1 MARPPLPGR
10 AGSLGDPHGLWRPW
24 SHPTACARLPVARFG
39 CGGTGLPTPS
49 CLQLPAQGCQAQPH
63 ARGGHT
69 RSCVCKHK
77 TRTSTAAR
85 SPAHARHR
93 REPRACP
100 RRRAEPYAYVHA
112 RSTAEPCTRKHVC
125 TRHAGESPVHACTR
139 MGCTELCTLV
149 HVQRC
154 PCTNT
159 HGLCTQTRARK
170 RMHCTEPCSHACVCI
185 HTLPP
190 VQTHGALFMHT
201 HTCIHTT
208 LPCTPT
214 EPCSHTHTCI
224 YTHPPPTH
232 NPGAL
237 HSPTAA
243 PTPTPLAAASPLLL
257 F

>member
-49 CLQLPAQGCQAQPH
+49 CLQLPAQGRQAQPH

-77 TRTSTAAR
+77 RVPPRLCGALHMHGTAESPARARGAEQSPTRTYTRAALQSRAHANTCARATLGRALYMRAHVWVAQSCAR
-85 SPAHARHR
+85 SCTCSVV
-93 REPRACP
+93 RA
-100 RRRAEPYAYVHA
+100 
-112 RSTAEPCTRKHVC
+112 
-125 TRHAGESPVHACTR
+125 
-139 MGCTELCTLV
+139 
-149 HVQRC
+149 
-154 PCTNT
+154 
-159 HGLCTQTRARK
+159 QTRTGCARK